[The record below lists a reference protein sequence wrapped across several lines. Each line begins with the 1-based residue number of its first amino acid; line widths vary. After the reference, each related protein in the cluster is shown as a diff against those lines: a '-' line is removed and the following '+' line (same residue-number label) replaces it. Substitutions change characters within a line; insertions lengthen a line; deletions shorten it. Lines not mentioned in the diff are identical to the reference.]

1 MNNTQAYSYPHPL
14 HRHSPAPKKKSS
26 SPRAT
31 KNDGR
36 APSLV
41 EEDIWTCYNLA
52 AGKFTLA
59 LFIKGKGHLPYTL
72 YPRNGGVESWLL
84 AIWQQ
89 TTKPSTIRCHDALLN
104 SLMFLTAKFPTLGL
118 IPKNVPQIQL
128 RIANQPKKS
137 KSKTIFSNCQY
148 FLSIY
153 PNKNTIHSWSIPHK
167 NPQKNP
173 KENPSSPAKS
183 CMMPAQVVHP
193 TSHKAQPPRPFH
205 PLQQVA
211 KFQEEGR
218 LGISLKVI
226 LKIVDIL
233 LIYIYHNI

>member
-1 MNNTQAYSYPHPL
+1 MNNTQPYSYPHSL
-14 HRHSPAPKKKSS
+14 HRNPPAPKKRSS

-59 LFIKGKGHLPYTL
+59 LFIKGKGHLPYTV

-128 RIANQPKKS
+128 QIANQPKKS
-137 KSKTIFSNCQY
+137 SQKPSSPTASAF
-148 FLSIY
+148 FIY
-153 PNKNTIHSWSIPHK
+153 PKKNHPYLVHT
-167 NPQKNP
+167 PQKAYKNP

-205 PLQQVA
+205 PLQLRGS
-211 KFQEEGR
+211 EISGGR
-218 LGISLKVI
+218 RAAW
-226 LKIVDIL
+226 DIT
-233 LIYIYHNI
+233 

>member
-1 MNNTQAYSYPHPL
+1 MNNTQPYSYPHSL
-14 HRHSPAPKKKSS
+14 HRNPPAPKKRSS

-59 LFIKGKGHLPYTL
+59 LFIKGKGHLPYTV

-128 RIANQPKKS
+128 QIANQPKKS
-137 KSKTIFSNCQY
+137 SQKPSSPTASTFFIYPKKTIH
-148 FLSIY
+148 
-153 PNKNTIHSWSIPHK
+153 TWSIPHK
-167 NPQKNP
+167 KHT
-173 KENPSSPAKS
+173 KTRKKIHLHLRSPAWCQHRS
-183 CMMPAQVVHP
+183 SIQPATRP
-193 TSHKAQPPRPFH
+193 SHRGRSIPCSFE
-205 PLQQVA
+205 VA
-211 KFQEEGR
+211 KFQGEEGR

-233 LIYIYHNI
+233 LIYI